1 MKRHQM
7 RENAFILIFEKIF
20 NDDDVSEV
28 IAAAE
33 ECGEFEVNSDVIAL
47 FTGVQQHISE
57 LDRLIS
63 EHLTKWNIT
72 RLSKVILAIL
82 RLAVYEIVYVERVE
96 APIAINEAVELA
108 KEYATQEDAAFVNGV
123 LGSFVRAAEK

>member
-7 RENAFILIFEKIF
+7 RENAFILVFEKIF

-47 FTGVQQHISE
+47 FTGVQQHVSE

>member
-7 RENAFILIFEKIF
+7 RENAFILVFEKIF
-20 NDDDVSEV
+20 NDDEVSEV
-28 IAAAE
+28 IAAAQ
-33 ECGEFEVNSDVIAL
+33 ECGEFEVDEDVIAL
-47 FTGVQQHISE
+47 FTGVQQHTSE
-57 LDRLIS
+57 LDKLIA
-63 EHLTKWNIT
+63 EHLTKWNLS

>member
-7 RENAFILIFEKIF
+7 RENAFILVFEKIF

-33 ECGEFEVNSDVIAL
+33 ECGEFEVNSDVIAR

>member
-7 RENAFILIFEKIF
+7 RENAFILVFEKIF

>member
-1 MKRHQM
+1 MRRHQT
-7 RENAFILIFEKIF
+7 RENAFIFVFEKIF